1 MIDLLKH
8 ESFIQDYSSYLKFEL
23 GLSTNTLNAY
33 LSDIKKFLLYL
44 NGRNIN
50 HKLFHEYNKELEN
63 LGLSASTRTRYQSSI
78 INYLKWLNLS
88 YKKSFDID
96 KFNFDISQSSTLPD
110 VLSID
115 EINSMINS
123 YDTSSY
129 IAQRNS
135 LIIETMYST
144 ACRVSEL
151 CKMKL
156 GDVDFDRKVIKIIG
170 KGGKSRIVPLG
181 SYLEKKILKYLAAR
195 EDKNIDSPYLIL
207 SKTSKQIDR
216 TAIFRIV
223 KKCAMTENISKNI
236 HPHTIRHS
244 AATHMLE
251 GGCDLRLI
259 QEFLGHSSITT
270 TQIYTKIS
278 GQHMIEVYKE
288 THPRS

>member
-23 GLSTNTLNAY
+23 GLSSNTLDAY

-50 HKLFHEYNKELEN
+50 HKLFYEYNKELEN
-63 LGLSASTRTRYQSSI
+63 LGLSSSTRTRYQSSI
-78 INYLKWLNLS
+78 INYLKWVNLS
-88 YKKSFDID
+88 YEQSYEVD
-96 KFNFDISQSSTLPD
+96 KFNFDISKSSILPE
-110 VLSID
+110 VLNIE
-115 EINSMINS
+115 EINSMIDS
-123 YDTSSY
+123 YDTTKY
-129 IAQRNS
+129 IELRNS

-151 CKMKL
+151 CTMKL
-156 GDVDFDRKVIKIIG
+156 GDIDFDRKVIKIIG
-170 KGGKSRIVPLG
+170 KGEKSRIVPLG
-181 SYLEKKILKYLAAR
+181 SYLEKKIYKYIEAR
-195 EDKNIDSPYLIL
+195 EDKGIDSQYLIL

-223 KKCAMTENISKNI
+223 KKSAMTENISKNI

-278 GQHMIEVYKE
+278 GQHMIEIYKE